1 MEKHCLEIIR
11 TKRRELDYSQ
21 EYVAEKLGI
30 SQRAFSDIENGKIA
44 LKNKTRL
51 KLAEILDLNPD
62 DICTIANSC
71 SHIHKAKNEELI
83 KLLIQNNVE
92 IPDHLL

>member
-30 SQRAFSDIENGKIA
+30 SQRAYSDIENGKIT
-44 LKNKTRL
+44 LRNKTRL
-51 KLAEILDLNPD
+51 KLAKTLNLNPD
-62 DICTIANSC
+62 DICPIANSC
-71 SHIHKAKNEELI
+71 SNIHKAKNEKLI
-83 KLLIQNNVE
+83 ALLIQNNIE

>member
-11 TKRRELDYSQ
+11 TKRRKLDYSQ

-30 SQRAFSDIENGKIA
+30 SQRAYSDIENGKIA
-44 LKNKTRL
+44 LRNKTRL
-51 KLAEILDLNPD
+51 KLAKVLDLNPE
-62 DICTIANSC
+62 DICPIANSC
-71 SHIHKAKNEELI
+71 STIHKVKNEELI
-83 KLLIQNNVE
+83 NLLIQNNVE